1 MPLFHQ
7 TAEMVLQRVAAGTG
21 EADHVGHCGATVLSD
36 VVEDL
41 KVQLGQG
48 GDHYSLALHLG
59 RQPALLLL
67 QGPQKEN
74 QPRLPFRR
82 ASAKRA
88 LRLA

>member
-7 TAEMVLQRVAAGTG
+7 TAEMVLQRVAAGASG
-21 EADHVGHCGATVLSD
+21 ADHVGHCGATVLSD